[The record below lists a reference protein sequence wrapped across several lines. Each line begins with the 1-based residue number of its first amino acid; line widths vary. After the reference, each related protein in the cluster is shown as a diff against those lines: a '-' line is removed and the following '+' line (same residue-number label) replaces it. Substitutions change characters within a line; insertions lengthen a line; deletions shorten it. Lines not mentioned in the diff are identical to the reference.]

1 MKVGVDAVILGAWVN
16 VTGKHKVMDVG
27 CGCGVISLM
36 VAQRNPQ
43 AVIHAIDIDE
53 ESVAEAMENFTNS
66 PWSSNLTAVCAN
78 FMDLERTGGISGG
91 IGQNK
96 GDVTSIY
103 TDRKYDLIVSNPPYF
118 DSGVSEIETRR
129 ERARH
134 QGELSPYTILTIGK
148 SVLQPDGVVAMVIP
162 FEQKED
168 LIAFATSNGYFL
180 QRELVVRG
188 REGKQPKRS
197 FMEFKW
203 GIDKTDTVC
212 EEMSIETSEGEYT
225 IAYHDLCRDFYLKF

>member
-16 VTGKHKVMDVG
+16 VTGKHRVLDVG

-66 PWSSNLTAVCAN
+66 SWSNNLTAVCAN
-78 FMDLERTGGISGG
+78 FMDLKGTDISCW
-91 IGQNK
+91 NHLSK
-96 GDVTSIY
+96 DEVNSID

-148 SVLQPDGVVAMVIP
+148 RVLQPAGVVAMVIP
-162 FEQKED
+162 FEQRVD
-168 LIAFATSNGYFL
+168 LIAFATSHGYFL
-180 QRELVVRG
+180 QRELAVRG

>member
-16 VTGKHKVMDVG
+16 VGGKHMVMDVG

-36 VAQRNPQ
+36 IAQRNPQ

-53 ESVAEAMENFTNS
+53 ESVEEAKENFTNS

-91 IGQNK
+91 NGQNK

-134 QGELSPYTILTIGK
+134 QGELSPYTILTTCK
-148 SVLQPDGVVAMVIP
+148 TVLQPDGVVAMVIP

-168 LIAFATSNGYFL
+168 LIAFATSHGYFL
-180 QRELVVRG
+180 QRELAVRG

-212 EEMSIETSEGEYT
+212 EEMSIETLKGEYT

>member
-36 VAQRNPQ
+36 IAQRNPQ

-53 ESVAEAMENFTNS
+53 ESVEEAKENFTHS

-78 FMDLERTGGISGG
+78 FMDMMRTGICSG
-91 IGQNK
+91 NHRSK
-96 GDVTSIY
+96 VAEKSNE
-103 TDRKYDLIVSNPPYF
+103 TDRKYDLVVSNPPFF

-134 QGELSPYTILTIGK
+134 QGELSPFTILTTCK
-148 SVLQPDGVVAMVIP
+148 TVLQQDGVVAMVIP
-162 FEQKED
+162 FEQRED
-168 LIAFATSNGYFL
+168 LIAFATSHGYFL
-180 QRELVVRG
+180 QRELAVRG

-197 FMEFKW
+197 FMEFKC
-203 GIDKTDTVC
+203 GNDRTDTVC
-212 EEMSIETSEGEYT
+212 EEMAIETSEGEYT